1 MHEGRKDVVSGKH
14 MVIFEKVQCD
24 ENKEQRGKEWERGFC
39 WCRQKPVGQTPQLV
53 LHPKH
58 PGRSSSLT
66 PQLLQDL
73 TFLGYIQGVFSAQP
87 HYVTL
92 STALEAVGPGER
104 GKRQRRV
111 CSRPLGSLWSH
122 RHGCGYR
129 GWWSQERAQ
138 VGKTTGEG
146 GGGGLWHKSTLTH
159 PFAHMLCLDYVS
171 IIRTNKDR
179 VAV

>member
-1 MHEGRKDVVSGKH
+1 M
-14 MVIFEKVQCD
+14 
-24 ENKEQRGKEWERGFC
+24 
-39 WCRQKPVGQTPQLV
+39 GQTPQLV

-104 GKRQRRV
+104 GK
-111 CSRPLGSLWSH
+111 SKGGS
-122 RHGCGYR
+122 
-129 GWWSQERAQ
+129 A
-138 VGKTTGEG
+138 V
-146 GGGGLWHKSTLTH
+146 GLWGACDHTDTAVATEGDGAKNVPRWGRPRGRVEEEGSDINLH
-159 PFAHMLCLDYVS
+159 SPPVRSHALFRLC
-171 IIRTNKDR
+171 
-179 VAV
+179 

>member
-24 ENKEQRGKEWERGFC
+24 ENREQRGKKWERGFC
-39 WCRQKPVGQTPQLV
+39 WCRQKPVGQTLQLV
-53 LHPKH
+53 LHPKY

-87 HYVTL
+87 HVTL
-92 STALEAVGPGER
+92 STALEAVGPGKR
-104 GKRQRRV
+104 GKSKEGSAV
-111 CSRPLGSLWSH
+111 SLWGACDHTETAVSTE
-122 RHGCGYR
+122 GDG
-129 GWWSQERAQ
+129 
-138 VGKTTGEG
+138 GKSMPRWGRPRGEG
-146 GGGGLWHKSTLTH
+146 WEGGLWHKSTLIHLFT
-159 PFAHMLCLDYVS
+159 HMLCLDYVN
-171 IIRTNKDR
+171 IIHTNKDH